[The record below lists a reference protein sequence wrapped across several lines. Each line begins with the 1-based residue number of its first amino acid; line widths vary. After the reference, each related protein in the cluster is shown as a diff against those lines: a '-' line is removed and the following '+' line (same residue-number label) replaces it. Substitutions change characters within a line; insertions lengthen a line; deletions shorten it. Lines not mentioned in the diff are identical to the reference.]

1 MPGKLE
7 QLSFDDAVKNL
18 EKVVRSLELG
28 EVPLEQALEMF
39 QEGISLVKVCS
50 DKLNEAEK
58 KIQLLIE
65 GPAGEVRLE
74 PASSLE
80 EGA

>member
-74 PASSLE
+74 PGISLE

>member
-1 MPGKLE
+1 
-7 QLSFDDAVKNL
+7 
-18 EKVVRSLELG
+18 
-28 EVPLEQALEMF
+28 
-39 QEGISLVKVCS
+39 LVKVCS

-74 PASSLE
+74 PAISLE

>member
-74 PASSLE
+74 PAISLE